1 VWAPRCS
8 PAVRLVRGSWLW
20 DGFCCS
26 GGERR
31 ILLLSTSLAAGT
43 PVSLRD
49 TITSLDENNIARLI
63 TAIRHAAGRRS
74 ETAITA
80 RLVMAKSSHS
90 TDG

>member
-1 VWAPRCS
+1 
-8 PAVRLVRGSWLW
+8 VRLVRGSWLW